1 MIDYFIVEFIDD
13 VHEKSFNFEYLNIRL
28 TYFAK
33 ISRVTTF
40 FFTIALNLSY
50 WIYPLLPVTKPG
62 WNKLSQYD
70 DVYKVNCGNFVS

>member
-1 MIDYFIVEFIDD
+1 MVVIDYFIVEFIDD

-40 FFTIALNLSY
+40 FL
-50 WIYPLLPVTKPG
+50 
-62 WNKLSQYD
+62 Q
-70 DVYKVNCGNFVS
+70 